1 MNKKHYIKS
10 VCWGFVVWVAM
21 HNRNLQ
27 SEHSAYQV
35 RCWNCGL
42 VALDDRQWL
51 HRRWFPQKYAYEVSC
66 PECGGT
72 TTSFGL
78 CMECGQRW
86 DVTRT
91 FGRPM

>member
-35 RCWNCGL
+35 RSGI
-42 VALDDRQWL
+42 AAWL
-51 HRRWFPQKYAYEVSC
+51 HSMTVNGCIGGGFRRNTLMRYLALNVAEQQPASACVWSVGSA
-66 PECGGT
+66 G
-72 TTSFGL
+72 
-78 CMECGQRW
+78 M
-86 DVTRT
+86 
-91 FGRPM
+91 